1 MGKQPQEEITV
12 ALKTAK
18 IFSLTETEMLGPPA
32 DGNLAVP
39 VFGHGTLEVEWYA
52 PDKEDKQKP
61 HSRDEIYV
69 VAKGAG
75 EFFDG
80 QQLQTVSTGTCLFV
94 PAEVEHRFE
103 NFTEDFAVWVF
114 FYGPEGG
121 ENA

>member
-1 MGKQPQEEITV
+1 MKV
-12 ALKTAK
+12 AKT
-18 IFSLTETEMLGPPA
+18 FTMQETEALGLPEE
-32 DGNLAVP
+32 GSLAVP

-52 PDKEDKQKP
+52 PDKVDGQKP

-80 QQLQTVSTGTCLFV
+80 QQLQAVSTGTCLFV
-94 PAEVEHRFE
+94 PANVEHRFE

-121 ENA
+121 EKA